1 MKQPLLDQATSS
13 SSEATG
19 TKSLFTDAGWF
30 SIITFYWMGPLLD
43 LGRKKPLDLDDVPFL
58 DDSDS
63 VHGVLPNFKAKIVS
77 NSATGQFTGVTAV
90 KLAKAIVL
98 TTWKPI
104 LVTAVYALL
113 SSVASYVGPY
123 LIEYF
128 VDYLNKSSRS
138 TKEGYVLVLTFVA
151 AQLIEGLSTRHLQ
164 FRSKQVGVRA
174 RSSLVA
180 AIYQKGLALSSQ
192 SRQSNSSGEMI
203 NVVSLDAECVGDF
216 SRSMHDLWRLPVQ
229 IVLAMLI
236 LYSTL
241 GFCPAFAAL
250 LATALTIGGNKPL
263 GRMEQNYQER
273 MMSAKDVRMRA
284 MSEILQSMR
293 ILKLQGWEMIFLSKI
308 IELRKVEMNWLKKNV
323 YTSAMLLSIFFS
335 APAFVAMVT
344 FGVCVLMG
352 IPLETGKVLCALAT
366 FRQLQT
372 PIHGLPDAY
381 SMIIQTKVSLDRI
394 CSFLCLEELPSDVVT
409 KLPRGTT
416 DVSIEVT
423 NGHFS
428 WNTSSQVPTL
438 QDVNF
443 RIRQGMRVA
452 VCGTVGSGKSSLLS
466 CILGEIP
473 KLSGEVK
480 TCGRISYVSQTPWI
494 QSGKIED
501 NILFGTEMNRER
513 YEKVLEACSLIKDL
527 DILPFGDQ
535 TIIGERGINLSGG
548 QKQRIQIAR
557 ALYHDAD
564 IYLFD
569 DPFSAVDAHTGL
581 HLFKECLLGFLAS
594 KTVVY
599 VTHHVEFLPSADVIM
614 VLKDGK
620 IIQAG
625 DYTEILNS
633 GKEFTELIVSH
644 KDALS
649 TMDMLELPSSNYES
663 SCHLHGNG
671 SALPIAD
678 EQTHD
683 NNQEVLVQNGQ
694 LVQEEEREKGRVGFI
709 VYWRYITMAHKGAFV
724 PLILLAQI
732 IFQSLQIGS
741 NLWMAWAAPVSKDV
755 NPPVN
760 SSTMINVYVALAL
773 VTSLCVFIRSYLLVM
788 AGCRTATMLFDKMH
802 ECIFR
807 APMCFF
813 DSTPSGRI
821 LNRASTDQSA
831 VDTQIY
837 DLMGY
842 LLFPAIEILGTI
854 ILMSRVAWPVF
865 VIFVPVIIASLSYQ
879 QYYISAARELQ
890 RLTGVYR
897 APVMQHFAESIA
909 GTTIIR
915 CFDKKREFISW
926 TGQLMDNLSRAS
938 LYNAAAMEW
947 LCFRLDFLSSF
958 IFGFALILLVTLP
971 TDLIDSK
978 TAGLAV
984 TYGLSLNMLIGWAIM
999 VLCALEN
1006 RMISVERILQY
1017 MTIPSEP
1024 PLTISESRPDC
1035 HWPTKG
1041 EIELR
1046 NLHVKY
1052 APHLPLV
1059 LKGVTCTFSGGM
1071 KTGIVGRTGGGKSTL
1086 IQTLFR
1092 IVDPC
1097 VGQILID
1104 GVDISTIGLHDL
1116 RTRLSIIPQDPVMF
1130 EGTLRSNIDPLDEYN
1145 DEQIWEALDCCH
1157 LGDEV
1162 RKNELKLDS
1171 TVTENGENWSA
1182 GQRQLVCLGRVILKR
1197 RRILVLD
1204 EATSSV
1210 DPITDSLIQKTLK
1223 QQFAE
1228 CTVIT
1233 IAHRITSV
1241 LDSER
1246 VILLDNGEIAEHDSP
1261 ARLLEDSSS
1270 LFSKLVSE
1278 YTMGSKL

>member
-1 MKQPLLDQATSS
+1 MKQPLLEQETSS

-30 SIITFYWMGPLLD
+30 SIITFSWMGPLLD
-43 LGRKKPLDLDDVPFL
+43 LGRKKPLDLHDVPSL

-77 NSATGQFTGVTAV
+77 NSATGQFTDATAV

-138 TKEGYVLVLTFVA
+138 SREGYLLALTFVV

-229 IVLAMLI
+229 IVLAMLL

-263 GRMEQNYQER
+263 GRMEQNYQEK

-423 NGHFS
+423 SGQFS

-443 RIRQGMRVA
+443 HIRQGMRVA

-633 GKEFTELIVSH
+633 GQEFTELIVSH

-663 SCHLHGNG
+663 SCHLNGNG
-671 SALPIAD
+671 STLPIAD

-683 NNQEVLVQNGQ
+683 NNEEVLVQNGQ
-694 LVQEEEREKGRVGFI
+694 LVQEEEREKGWVGFI

-788 AGCRTATMLFDKMH
+788 AGCKTATMLFDKMH
-802 ECIFR
+802 RCIFR
-807 APMCFF
+807 APMSFF

-865 VIFVPVIIASLSYQ
+865 VIFVPVIVASLSYQ
-879 QYYISAARELQ
+879 VCRDFHGFSYRSLSITT
-890 RLTGVYR
+890 LT
-897 APVMQHFAESIA
+897 Q
-909 GTTIIR
+909 T
-915 CFDKKREFISW
+915 C
-926 TGQLMDNLSRAS
+926 
-938 LYNAAAMEW
+938 
-947 LCFRLDFLSSF
+947 
-958 IFGFALILLVTLP
+958 
-971 TDLIDSK
+971 
-978 TAGLAV
+978 
-984 TYGLSLNMLIGWAIM
+984 
-999 VLCALEN
+999 
-1006 RMISVERILQY
+1006 
-1017 MTIPSEP
+1017 
-1024 PLTISESRPDC
+1024 
-1035 HWPTKG
+1035 
-1041 EIELR
+1041 
-1046 NLHVKY
+1046 VKY

-1097 VGQILID
+1097 IGQILID

-1130 EGTLRSNIDPLDEYN
+1130 EGTLRSNIDPLDEYS

-1246 VILLDNGEIAEHDSP
+1246 VILLDNGEIAENDSP
-1261 ARLLEDSSS
+1261 AKLLEDSSS

>member
-1 MKQPLLDQATSS
+1 ETRSSLVSVFRGYLFIMKQPLLEQETSS

-30 SIITFYWMGPLLD
+30 SIITFSWMGPLLD
-43 LGRKKPLDLDDVPFL
+43 LGRKKPLDLHDVPSL

-77 NSATGQFTGVTAV
+77 NSATGQFTDATAV

-138 TKEGYVLVLTFVA
+138 SREGYLLALTFVV

-229 IVLAMLI
+229 IVLAMLL

-263 GRMEQNYQER
+263 GRMEQNYQEK

-423 NGHFS
+423 SGQFS

-443 RIRQGMRVA
+443 HIRQGMRVA

-614 VLKDGK
+614 VCWKQIHGW
-620 IIQAG
+620 IINA
-625 DYTEILNS
+625 
-633 GKEFTELIVSH
+633 
-644 KDALS
+644 
-649 TMDMLELPSSNYES
+649 ES
-663 SCHLHGNG
+663 RN
-671 SALPIAD
+671 
-678 EQTHD
+678 
-683 NNQEVLVQNGQ
+683 
-694 LVQEEEREKGRVGFI
+694 K
-709 VYWRYITMAHKGAFV
+709 
-724 PLILLAQI
+724 
-732 IFQSLQIGS
+732 LQ
-741 NLWMAWAAPVSKDV
+741 
-755 NPPVN
+755 
-760 SSTMINVYVALAL
+760 
-773 VTSLCVFIRSYLLVM
+773 
-788 AGCRTATMLFDKMH
+788 
-802 ECIFR
+802 
-807 APMCFF
+807 
-813 DSTPSGRI
+813 
-821 LNRASTDQSA
+821 ASTDQSA

-854 ILMSRVAWPVF
+854 ILMSR
-865 VIFVPVIIASLSYQ
+865 

-890 RLTGVYR
+890 RLTGVCR

-915 CFDKKREFISW
+915 CFGKEREFISW

-984 TYGLSLNMLIGWAIM
+984 TYGLSLNMLLGWAIM

-1006 RMISVERILQY
+1006 RMISMERILQY

-1035 HWPTKG
+1035 RWPTKG

-1097 VGQILID
+1097 IGQILID

-1130 EGTLRSNIDPLDEYN
+1130 EGTLRSNIDPLDEYS

-1246 VILLDNGEIAEHDSP
+1246 VILLDNGEIAENDSP
-1261 ARLLEDSSS
+1261 AKLLEDSSS